1 MIGIFGGTFDPVHFG
16 HLRSALEVKDI
27 FGLDEVRLIPCAMPP
42 HRESP
47 AVTAAMRLQMLA
59 LAIKNQ
65 PGLTIDTRELDR
77 YQLQQTPSYMV
88 DTLESL
94 RQEFSNETLLLF
106 IGTDA
111 FEHLTGWHQWQQLFD
126 YAHIVVLTRPGFA
139 IQPLIAKDGVYAASP
154 PGADAAIAKD
164 GVYAASPPGA
174 DAAIAKDGVYAASP
188 PGAGAADDFFKL
200 RLAGDITELA
210 QATAGKLYFQQIT
223 QLDISATAIRNI
235 IAQKQNPGFLLPDAV
250 IEYIKQHQLYGT
262 H

>member
-16 HLRSALEVKDI
+16 HLRSALEVKDV

-65 PGLTIDTRELDR
+65 PGLKIDTRELER
-77 YQLQQTPSYMV
+77 YERQQTPSYMV

-94 RQEFSNETLLLF
+94 RQEFPHETLLLF

-111 FEHLTGWHQWQQLFD
+111 FKYLTGWHQWQRLFD
-126 YAHIVVLTRPGFA
+126 YAHIVVLMRPGFA
-139 IQPLIAKDGVYAASP
+139 TQQL
-154 PGADAAIAKD
+154 
-164 GVYAASPPGA
+164 
-174 DAAIAKDGVYAASP
+174 IAKDGVYAASP

-210 QATAGKLYFQQIT
+210 QATAGTLYFQQIT

-250 IEYIKQHQLYGT
+250 IEYIKQNRLYET